1 MNDFGSEGNMKI
13 PTRNLGQ
20 QHGIGF
26 VSLIFVFAVVAVVLL
41 LGMKL
46 FPVYL
51 ELFSVK
57 KVMAAMAQGEEVK
70 SGTVTDIRKSFDRRA
85 VIDNIQALQGSDLEI
100 TKDAGETVVT
110 ATWQHKVA
118 LFTGYTLLVDFS
130 VSTKDG

>member
-1 MNDFGSEGNMKI
+1 MKTQ
-13 PTRNLGQ
+13 TRSLRE

-26 VSLIFVFAVVAVVLL
+26 ISLIFIFAVCAVVLL

-46 FPVYL
+46 VPVYL
-51 ELFSVK
+51 ELFAVK
-57 KVMAAMAQGEEVK
+57 KVIAAMAQGEEVK

-85 VIDNIQALQGSDLEI
+85 AIDNIQALAGTDLEI

-110 ATWQHKVA
+110 ATWQHRVS

-130 VSTKDG
+130 VSSKDS

>member
-1 MNDFGSEGNMKI
+1 MKV
-13 PTRNLGQ
+13 PTRNLHKQNGL
-20 QHGIGF
+20 GFIGL
-26 VSLIFVFAVVAVVLL
+26 VFVFAVVAVVLL

-46 FPVYL
+46 VPVYL

-85 VIDNIQALQGSDLEI
+85 VIDNIQQVTGADLEI
-100 TKDAGETVVT
+100 AKDAGETVVV
-110 ATWQHKVA
+110 ATWQHRVQ

>member
-1 MNDFGSEGNMKI
+1 MKTL
-13 PTRNLGQ
+13 TRNFQ
-20 QHGIGF
+20 RQRGIGF
-26 VSLIFVFAVVAVVLL
+26 VSLIFVFAVCAVVLL

-46 FPVYL
+46 MPVYL

-57 KVMAAMAQGEEVK
+57 KVMAAIAQGEDVK

-85 VIDNIQALQGSDLEI
+85 VIDNIQAVSGQDLEI
-100 TKDAGETVVT
+100 SKDAGETVVV
-110 ATWQHKVA
+110 ATWQHRVA

>member
-1 MNDFGSEGNMKI
+1 MKT
-13 PTRNLGQ
+13 PAKNLQ
-20 QHGIGF
+20 LQRGIGF
-26 VSLIFVFAVVAVVLL
+26 VSLIFVFAVCAVVLL

-46 FPVYL
+46 IPVYL

-57 KVMAAMAQGEEVK
+57 KVIAAMAQSEDVK

-85 VIDNIQALQGSDLEI
+85 AIDNIQALVGTDLEI

-110 ATWQHKVA
+110 ATWQHRVA

-130 VSTKDG
+130 VSSRDS

>member
-1 MNDFGSEGNMKI
+1 MKI
-13 PTRNLGQ
+13 PTRNLEK
-20 QHGIGF
+20 QHGLGFIGL
-26 VSLIFVFAVVAVVLL
+26 VFVFAVVAVVLL
-41 LGMKL
+41 LGLKL
-46 FPVYL
+46 VPVYL

-85 VIDNIQALQGSDLEI
+85 VIDNIQAVSGADLEI
-100 TKDAGETVVT
+100 AKDAGETVVV
-110 ATWQHKVA
+110 ATWQHRVA

>member
-1 MNDFGSEGNMKI
+1 MKI
-13 PTRNLGQ
+13 LTKNLRQ
-20 QHGIGF
+20 QRGIGF
-26 VSLIFVFAVVAVVLL
+26 FGLIFILALCAVVLL

-46 FPVYL
+46 VPVYL

-57 KVMAAMAQGEEVK
+57 KVMAAMAQGEDVK
-70 SGTVTDIRKSFDRRA
+70 TGTVTDIRKSFDRRA
-85 VIDNIQALQGSDLEI
+85 TIDNIQALTGADLEI
-100 TKDAGETVVT
+100 TKDGGETVVV

>member
-1 MNDFGSEGNMKI
+1 MNFDFGSEEPMKI
-13 PTRNLGQ
+13 PVRNLQ
-20 QHGIGF
+20 QQRGIGF
-26 VSLIFVFAVVAVVLL
+26 ISLIFIFAVCAVVLL
-41 LGMKL
+41 LGLKL
-46 FPVYL
+46 VPVYL

-85 VIDNIQALQGSDLEI
+85 VIDNIAALQGSDLEI

-110 ATWQHKVA
+110 AAWQHRIV

-130 VSTKDG
+130 VSTKD

>member
-1 MNDFGSEGNMKI
+1 MKTL
-13 PTRNLGQ
+13 TRNFQ
-20 QHGIGF
+20 RQHGIGF
-26 VSLIFVFAVVAVVLL
+26 VSLIFVFAVCAVVLL

-46 FPVYL
+46 VPVYL

-57 KVMAAMAQGEEVK
+57 KVMAAMAQGEDVK

-85 VIDNIQALQGSDLEI
+85 VIDNIQAVSGQDLEI
-100 TKDAGETVVT
+100 SKDAGETVVV
-110 ATWQHKVA
+110 ATWQHRVA